1 MNKEMT
7 LENWPLERLIPYARN
22 PRKNDQA
29 VEQIAAA
36 IREFGFRVP
45 VIAKSD
51 GTIVDG
57 HLRLKAAIKLGMT
70 TIPVINADDMTD
82 AQIKAFRISVNRMAE
97 LAEWDMDMLKLELED
112 LKEMDFDLEL
122 TGLDGDVI
130 KDLLNAIEG
139 TEGETDPD
147 EVPEVPAEPV
157 TRPGDLYLLGRHRLL
172 CGDSTNITDVER
184 LMDGKK
190 ADMVF
195 TDPPYGV
202 SYSDKNVFLNA
213 MDKGCRIQKEIEN
226 DDRTPSEM
234 KDFWVTV
241 FSNLHLSTTDKA
253 SYYVTGPQG
262 GELMMMMMMMM
273 SLDLSGWQLKHMLI
287 WAKNNHVLGRCDY
300 HYKHEPILFGWKKK
314 GTHEFFGNASNVS
327 VWNIDKP
334 LKSDLHPT
342 MKPIEIME
350 KAINNSTKSG
360 QSVLDLFLG
369 SGSTLI
375 ACEKTGRTSFG
386 MELDTHYCDVIVAR
400 WEKFTGKMAELQ
412 PHPHPDPPLEREGI

>member
-1 MNKEMT
+1 MIEMQI
-7 LENWPLERLIPYARN
+7 EYWPLERLIPYTRN

-36 IREFGFRVP
+36 IKEFGFRVP
-45 VIAKSD
+45 VVAKSD
-51 GTIVDG
+51 GTIIDG
-57 HLRLKAAIKLGMT
+57 HLRLKAAQRLKMET
-70 TIPVINADDMTD
+70 VPVVNADDMTE

-97 LAEWDMDMLKLELED
+97 LAEWDFDLLKLELED
-112 LKEMDFDLEL
+112 LKDMDFNLNL

-130 KDLLNAIEG
+130 SDLLNTIEG
-139 TEGETDPD
+139 IDGETDPD
-147 EVPEVPAEPV
+147 DVPDAPAEPV
-157 TRPGDLYLLGRHRLL
+157 TKPGDLYLLGRHRLL
-172 CGDSTNITDVER
+172 CGDSTNIANVER
-184 LMDGKK
+184 LMAGKK

-202 SYSDKNVFLNA
+202 SYSDKNIFLNA
-213 MDKGCRIQKEIEN
+213 MDKGNRIQKDIEN
-226 DDRTPSEM
+226 DAKTPTEM

-262 GELMMMMMMMM
+262 GELMMMM

-300 HYKHEPILFGWKKK
+300 HYKHEPILYGWKQK
-314 GTHEFFGNASNVS
+314 GIHEFYSDASNVS

-334 LKSDLHPT
+334 LKSGLHPT

-360 QSVLDLFLG
+360 QIVLDLFLG

-375 ACEKTGRTSFG
+375 ACEKTGRTCYG
-386 MELDTHYCDVIVAR
+386 AELDAQYCDVIVAR
-400 WEKFTGKMAELQ
+400 WEKFTGKKAELQ
-412 PHPHPDPPLEREGI
+412 PHPHPNPPPEREGI